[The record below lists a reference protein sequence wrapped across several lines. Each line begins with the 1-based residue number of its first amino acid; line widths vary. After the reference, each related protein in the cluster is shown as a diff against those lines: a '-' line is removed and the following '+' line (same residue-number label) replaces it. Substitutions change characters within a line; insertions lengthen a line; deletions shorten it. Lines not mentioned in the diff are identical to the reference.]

1 MGVDGVG
8 INEMEVDEVRIC
20 RFEVVVAARLS
31 LSLDVVLYLLLAII
45 LTA

>member
-1 MGVDGVG
+1 MGVDEVGVDDV
-8 INEMEVDEVRIC
+8 EVDEVRIC

-31 LSLDVVLYLLLAII
+31 LSLVVVLYLLLAII